1 MSFAC
6 NVPRVQ
12 RLAIR
17 ATLAS
22 VAVLLAGAVRLPAQD
37 TTLNARSK
45 GSKSAP
51 VTVYEMADFECPY
64 CRDFA
69 LQTFPALEKQ
79 YIATGKVRWV
89 FINLPIPSIHPNAV
103 PAAEFAACASREGK
117 FWQTHDMLY
126 STQEK
131 WEHLKDVSPYLLA
144 QILPL
149 GLNAATMQKCLQ
161 SGVAANMVRDD
172 VAGAQKS
179 GASST
184 PSFYIEGG
192 LVEGARSLQVFQHV
206 IDSIYAAKT
215 KKHLG

>member
-1 MSFAC
+1 
-6 NVPRVQ
+6 VQ

>member
-1 MSFAC
+1 
-6 NVPRVQ
+6 VQ
-12 RLAIR
+12 RLAVR

>member
-1 MSFAC
+1 MSFASD
-6 NVPRVQ
+6 VSRVQ
-12 RLAIR
+12 RLAVR
-17 ATLAS
+17 ATLATL
-22 VAVLLAGAVRLPAQD
+22 AVVLAGAFGLSAQD

-69 LQTFPALEKQ
+69 MQTFPALEKQ
-79 YIATGKVRWV
+79 YITTGKVRWV

-117 FWQTHDMLY
+117 FWATHDMLY
-126 STQEK
+126 ATQEK
-131 WEHLKDVSPYLLA
+131 WEHLKDVSPYLLS

-149 GLNAATMQKCLQ
+149 GLNAGAMQKCLQ

-172 VAGAQKS
+172 VAGAQRS

-192 LVEGARSLQVFQHV
+192 LVEGSRSLQVFQHV
-206 IDSIYAAKT
+206 LDSIYAAKT
-215 KKHLG
+215 KKH